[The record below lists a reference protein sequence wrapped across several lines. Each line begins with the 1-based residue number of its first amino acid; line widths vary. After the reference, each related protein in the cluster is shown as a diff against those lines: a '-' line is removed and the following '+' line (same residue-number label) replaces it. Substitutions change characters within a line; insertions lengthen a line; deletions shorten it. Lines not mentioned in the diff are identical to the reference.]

1 MVTIGDNVD
10 TWQLVNVIIIAT
22 NHFFVWILPPV
33 TLKCLFWHQ
42 MKNLVYNENMKRHK
56 IHSCASERPR
66 FTFLQITHFLFRFP
80 LHSWRT
86 KLLSNVNHVLLN
98 WLWKGWT
105 VDKVVL
111 AMGFLDSLAADA
123 ISTSTVYTSLKKQ
136 DRREKRK

>member
-1 MVTIGDNVD
+1 MPVGTGWLSDGDHWRQRWYLAASKCD
-10 TWQLVNVIIIAT
+10 
-22 NHFFVWILPPV
+22 HHSYKSFFVRILPPV
-33 TLKCLFWHQ
+33 KLKCLFWHQ

-66 FTFLQITHFLFRFP
+66 FTFLQITPFLFTFP

-123 ISTSTVYTSLKKQ
+123 ISTSTVYTS
-136 DRREKRK
+136 